1 LILAASEQIIVLE
14 HLNVNRQPKAAHLFI
29 IAAPSGGGK
38 STLCR
43 EVLKRFP
50 DMRYSV
56 SYTTRKRRRG
66 EKDGADYHFIDKR
79 DFENGIKTGKWA
91 EWAVVHGHYYG
102 TSADFLADGF
112 ADGRDILLDLDVQG
126 TRQIL
131 ARYPNS
137 VAIFILPPSL
147 EVLRD
152 RLEARGTDSPENIAI
167 RLKNAEKEIAQK
179 DFFHHIIVNEQLSKA
194 VQELISV
201 IVKYRKPSEAP
212 L

>member
-1 LILAASEQIIVLE
+1 MP
-14 HLNVNRQPKAAHLFI
+14 PKPAHLFI

-43 EVLKRFP
+43 EVRKRFS
-50 DMRYSV
+50 DLRYSV
-56 SYTTRKRRRG
+56 SYTTRGRRRG
-66 EKDGADYHFIDKR
+66 EQDGVDYHFIAKR
-79 DFENGIKTGKWA
+79 DFKNGIKTGRWA
-91 EWAVVHGHYYG
+91 EWAVVHGNYYG
-102 TSADFLADGF
+102 TSADFLSNTL

-147 EVLRD
+147 KVLRN
-152 RLEARGTDSPENIAI
+152 RLEARGTDSAESISM

-179 DFFHHIIVNEQLSKA
+179 DMFHHIIINKQLSKA
-194 VQELISV
+194 VQELMSI
-201 IVKYRKPSEAP
+201 IHKYQTQS
-212 L
+212 

>member
-1 LILAASEQIIVLE
+1 MQY
-14 HLNVNRQPKAAHLFI
+14 KAGHLFI

-43 EVLKRFP
+43 EVLKRFS
-50 DMRYSV
+50 DIHYSV

-66 EKDGADYHFIDKR
+66 ERDGVDYHFIGKR
-79 DFENGIKTGKWA
+79 DFKNGIKTGKWA

-102 TSADFLADGF
+102 TSADFLAEGL
-112 ADGRDILLDLDVQG
+112 ANGWDILLDLDVQG

-131 ARYPNS
+131 ERYPDS

-152 RLEARGTDSPENIAI
+152 RLEARGTDSAASIAI
-167 RLKNAEKEIAQK
+167 RLKNAKKEIAQQ
-179 DFFHHIIVNEQLSKA
+179 DLFQHVIINEQLSKA
-194 VQELISV
+194 VQELIS
-201 IVKYRKPSEAP
+201 IIHKYRTLSEAP